1 VELNRTAQGPVFLNW
16 RFGKLIGLAIP
27 TTKITGNKEDASD
40 IVQEI
45 FLSLWNRRA
54 SIEIAGSLAAYLYT
68 SVRYKTIH
76 YIEKNITRK
85 DYADMLSNLGDQY
98 ASVSPELN
106 LQAKEL
112 GETIHAAIK
121 NMPPKMKEVYLLS
134 REGQL
139 THRQIAERLNISE
152 ETVKKHIQHALQL
165 IKKDIGRSS
174 FSFASLLVSLF
185 F

>member
-1 VELNRTAQGPVFLNW
+1 MNW

-85 DYADMLSNLGDQY
+85 DY
-98 ASVSPELN
+98 
-106 LQAKEL
+106 
-112 GETIHAAIK
+112 
-121 NMPPKMKEVYLLS
+121 
-134 REGQL
+134 
-139 THRQIAERLNISE
+139 
-152 ETVKKHIQHALQL
+152 
-165 IKKDIGRSS
+165 
-174 FSFASLLVSLF
+174 
-185 F
+185 